1 MCQYGVKT
9 LLAILPS
16 GGGALVSFVLTEKKI
31 PFEVVTIDLEAKEH
45 KAPEFRALHPF
56 GQLPVLDEDGFILYE
71 ARAICRYIEEKYADQ
86 CTSLLPKGLK
96 ERALVEQAVS
106 AELANFLPHA
116 MKAAHEVTG
125 QSPRGLNADQ
135 TVVDEAVAALAATLD
150 VYEVLLG
157 KHRFIAGDEFTLA
170 DVFHYAYA
178 PLLAENGVDVM
189 TKNGPNW
196 NEVISYP
203 TWRKLKAE
211 GIKGTVI

>member
-1 MCQYGVKT
+1 MVLKLYSQSFP
-9 LLAILPS
+9 A

-86 CTSLLPKGLK
+86 GTSLLPKGLK
-96 ERALVEQAVS
+96 ERARVEQAV
-106 AELANFLPHA
+106 
-116 MKAAHEVTG
+116 AAHEVDRPVV
-125 QSPRGLNADQ
+125 SPNADQ
-135 TVVDEAVAALAATLD
+135 AVVDEAVAALAATLD

-178 PLLAENGVDVM
+178 PLLAENGVNVM
-189 TKNGPNW
+189 TKNGPNVTRWW
-196 NEVISYP
+196 NEVISHP